1 MTEMTSILQDIACSV
16 GCEAGASPGS
26 FRLRHLPAGDYHH
39 DLERASCSML
49 KGMLLSPAHY
59 LQQVFARHVSSPAM
73 EFGSLV
79 HLLVLEP
86 HHFPHHY
93 AVIPGTGR
101 PSAAERRE
109 AQALY
114 SGLHILSEVE
124 LQEARI
130 AAEQVVLRR
139 VRGRPFQRFLE
150 EGIPEATFY
159 YDDPVTRLPCKARMN
174 LWHPD
179 LIFDLKTTRHPT
191 PDAFSR
197 ACVTLHY
204 DMQAYMYCLA
214 DARFRGSDDARDFV
228 FLGVQSDEPHPLHV
242 MTAGA
247 SFMANGEAKYIR
259 AISLLGACTA
269 SDCWP
274 DNSTDGVLEVL
285 PWQAFEA
292 SGLPAGTRVFQE
304 GDSEEACAQ

>member
-1 MTEMTSILQDIACSV
+1 MNQTHPILEELPSSVACDTGATS
-16 GCEAGASPGS
+16 GS
-26 FRLRHLPAGDYHH
+26 FRLRNMPAHAYHH

-59 LQQVFARHVSSPAM
+59 LQQVFAPHVSTPAM

-109 AQALY
+109 AQEF
-114 SGLHILSEVE
+114 SPGRRILSEVE
-124 LQEARI
+124 LHEARL
-130 AAEQVVLRR
+130 AAEQVMHRQ
-139 VRGRPFQRFLE
+139 VRGRPFHRFLE
-150 EGIPEATFY
+150 EGLPEATFY
-159 YDDPVTRLPCKARMN
+159 YEDPVTQVRCKVRMD
-174 LWHPD
+174 LWHPE

-191 PDAFSR
+191 SEAFSR
-197 ACVTLHY
+197 ACIALHY

-214 DARFRGSDDARDFV
+214 DARFRGSDQAREFV
-228 FLGVQSDEPHPLHV
+228 FLGVQSDAPHPVHV
-242 MTAGA
+242 MSAGA
-247 SFMANGEAKYIR
+247 SFMANGEAKYVR
-259 AISLLGACTA
+259 AISLLRACAA
-269 SDCWP
+269 SDYWP

-292 SGLPAGTRVFQE
+292 SGPPAGAALALQDQQAE
-304 GDSEEACAQ
+304 DGLE